1 MIEENSSL
9 DHHSVFEVV
18 SELPRGKNIIKAR
31 YIFKRKVDGRYKARL
46 VAKGYS
52 QIKGIDYNEVFAP
65 VVGKINLRMLLSL
78 AAAED

>member
-1 MIEENSSL
+1 M
-9 DHHSVFEVV
+9 
-18 SELPRGKNIIKAR
+18 
-31 YIFKRKVDGRYKARL
+31 DGRYKARL

-78 AAAED
+78 AAAEDWSIYQMDVKTAFVHGACFR